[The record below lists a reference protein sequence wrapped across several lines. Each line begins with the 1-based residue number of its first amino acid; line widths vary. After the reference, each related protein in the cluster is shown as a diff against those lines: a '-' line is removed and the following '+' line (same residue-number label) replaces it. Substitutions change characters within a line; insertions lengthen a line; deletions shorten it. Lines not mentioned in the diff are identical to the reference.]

1 KAVPR
6 RAHAGFGPP
15 ADRPDPLALVDR
27 QNATRLAEIVPV
39 RWGRMAQ
46 SPFGWLRGSP
56 VVMTADLAGTPTTDL
71 TVQLCGDAHL
81 LNFGLYGAPDRRQ
94 VFDVND
100 FDETLAGPFEWDV
113 KRLAASAVVAAR
125 TAGFADD
132 VAARAARAAVTSY
145 RTHMAGYARERVLDV
160 WYEVI
165 DVDEAEA
172 TVRPERPATL
182 ERRADKARR
191 QTSLSVLPKL
201 AEITGEGPR
210 LRDHPPLVQRLG
222 DPAVIEVVTD
232 LVERY
237 RASVADELHPLVDR
251 FTLLD
256 LALKV
261 VGVGSVGTRCFVA
274 LLDAAGDGADPLFL
288 QVKEAQPS
296 VLEAHLP
303 ASPYASSGERVVR
316 GQRMV
321 QATSDI
327 LLGWFD
333 AFGHSYYVRQLR
345 DMKASVDLTVIA
357 PEPFVRYCALCGWV
371 LARAHARTGDPVALT
386 GYLGSGTV
394 FDEAIAAFAT
404 DYAAVAEADHA
415 RLVTAVAAGDIE
427 VVDA

>member
-1 KAVPR
+1 
-6 RAHAGFGPP
+6 
-15 ADRPDPLALVDR
+15 
-27 QNATRLAEIVPV
+27 
-39 RWGRMAQ
+39 M
-46 SPFGWLRGSP
+46 
-56 VVMTADLAGTPTTDL
+56 
-71 TVQLCGDAHL
+71 
-81 LNFGLYGAPDRRQ
+81 
-94 VFDVND
+94 
-100 FDETLAGPFEWDV
+100 

-125 TAGFADD
+125 TAGFDDD
-132 VAARAARAAVTSY
+132 VAGRAARAAASY

-160 WYEVI
+160 WCEVV

-182 ERRADKARR
+182 EPRADKARR

-232 LVERY
+232 LVERH
-237 RASVADELHPLVDR
+237 RASVADELHRLVDR

-256 LALKV
+256 PALKV
-261 VGVGSVGTRCFVA
+261 VGVGSVGT
-274 LLDAAGDGADPLFL
+274 GASSPCSTPRRRRRPLFL

-303 ASPYASSGERVVR
+303 ASSYPSPGDRVVR

-333 AFGHSYYVRQLR
+333 AFGHSYDVRQLR

-357 PEPFVRYCALCGWV
+357 PEPFVRYCGLCGWV

-386 GYLGSGTV
+386 GHLGSGTV
-394 FDEAIAAFAT
+394 CDEAIAAFAT
-404 DYAAVAEADHA
+404 DYATVAEADHA
-415 RLVTAVAAGDIE
+415 RQVAAVAAGDIE